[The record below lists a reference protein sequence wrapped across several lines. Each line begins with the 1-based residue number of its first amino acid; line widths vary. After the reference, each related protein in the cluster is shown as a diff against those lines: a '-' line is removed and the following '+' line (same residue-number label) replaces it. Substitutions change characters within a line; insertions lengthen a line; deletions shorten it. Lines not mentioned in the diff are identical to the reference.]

1 VEKHRAA
8 CEQDLRE
15 FVEETSERCVY
26 IPAQLI
32 VIEDV
37 DHPMQLSFIILLTDN
52 TNRCQWPVF
61 LRLHRKDRRQ
71 GLGSDFQR
79 KRQTSST
86 PSPMT
91 VCSSRTNGRGY
102 SRTRPG

>member
-1 VEKHRAA
+1 MEKHRAA

-52 TNRCQWPVF
+52 T
-61 LRLHRKDRRQ
+61 D
-71 GLGSDFQR
+71 G
-79 KRQTSST
+79 
-86 PSPMT
+86 
-91 VCSSRTNGRGY
+91 
-102 SRTRPG
+102 